1 MDKNTVIDLQEEE
14 VNNLLVLKNRSRFLV
29 EELGQ
34 VSLLELTLKERKTN
48 ALDFR
53 EKTKIMEQEL
63 SKYLEEKY
71 GKGNVDLDTGK
82 FTPYSG

>member
-1 MDKNTVIDLQEEE
+1 
-14 VNNLLVLKNRSRFLV
+14 
-29 EELGQ
+29 
-34 VSLLELTLKERKTN
+34 
-48 ALDFR
+48 
-53 EKTKIMEQEL
+53 MEQEL